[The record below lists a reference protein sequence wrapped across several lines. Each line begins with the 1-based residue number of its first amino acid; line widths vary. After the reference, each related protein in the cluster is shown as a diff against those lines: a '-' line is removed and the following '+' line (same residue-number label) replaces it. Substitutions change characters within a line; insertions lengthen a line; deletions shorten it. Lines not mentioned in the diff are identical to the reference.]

1 MLPVLPEQRA
11 NRVSDDLARDFGA
24 RVLRV
29 GLAILGGLIVI
40 IGILM
45 APLPGPLGIPVIVVG
60 LMLTLRNS
68 FKARRQFVRFQQA
81 HPKMIFPIRRLLR
94 RDPEILSMTWHQM
107 LRIERSILPQPRR
120 FLRRIRK
127 RLRGRSSIY

>member
-1 MLPVLPEQRA
+1 MLPVLPEPRA

-127 RLRGRSSIY
+127 RLRGR

>member
-127 RLRGRSSIY
+127 RLRGR

>member
-1 MLPVLPEQRA
+1 MLPALPNQRA
-11 NRVSDDLARDFGA
+11 NRVSDALARDFGT
-24 RVLRV
+24 RVVRV
-29 GLAILGGLIVI
+29 GLAMLGGLIVI

-94 RDPEILSMTWHQM
+94 RDPEILLMTWHQM
-107 LRIERSILPQPRR
+107 LRIERSIFPPSRR
-120 FLRRIRK
+120 FLMRVRK
-127 RLRGRSSIY
+127 KWRSR